1 MRAVRS
7 GIRVDNVQNLINDLG
22 MGDDMTKS
30 NVSRE
35 RVIFQ
40 RGEKVPMTISS
51 GPHGLRCRFLMT
63 GQSTARLAM

>member
-7 GIRVDNVQNLINDLG
+7 GIRVDNVQNLINDPG
-22 MGDDMTKS
+22 MGDLMTKS

-51 GPHGLRCRFLMT
+51 EPHGLRCWFPMT